1 MPDLIIV
8 DDHQMVL
15 EGLNLLLNS
24 QTNINVVNLFK
35 SAQDC
40 IEYLS
45 NNSVDVILMDINMP
59 HVNGIEACKIIKKS
73 HPDIKIIGLSMINEG
88 SLIKL
93 MLKNGADGYL
103 HKNSGRDEIIEAIN
117 SVMNGRTFISNEVT
131 TLIFHPNHKDVKIS
145 ESPFPKLSRREQQI
159 LEMIIDEKT
168 THEISTQLF
177 ISFGTVE
184 THRRNIMIKLG
195 AKNTAGLVR
204 IALEYEILK

>member
-1 MPDLIIV
+1 
-8 DDHQMVL
+8 
-15 EGLNLLLNS
+15 
-24 QTNINVVNLFK
+24 
-35 SAQDC
+35 
-40 IEYLS
+40 
-45 NNSVDVILMDINMP
+45 
-59 HVNGIEACKIIKKS
+59 
-73 HPDIKIIGLSMINEG
+73 
-88 SLIKL
+88 
-93 MLKNGADGYL
+93 
-103 HKNSGRDEIIEAIN
+103 
-117 SVMNGRTFISNEVT
+117 MNGRTFISNEVT